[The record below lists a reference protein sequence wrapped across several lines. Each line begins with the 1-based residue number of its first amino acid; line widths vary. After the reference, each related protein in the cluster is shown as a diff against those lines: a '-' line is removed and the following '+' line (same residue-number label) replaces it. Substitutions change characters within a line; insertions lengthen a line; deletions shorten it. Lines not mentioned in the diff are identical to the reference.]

1 MKKIDIACII
11 DDDPIFV
18 FGAKKIMQYADFCT
32 GFMIFHNG
40 SEALINLKSIISAG
54 DQLPDIILLDL
65 NMPVMDGWQF
75 LEEFTKIK
83 TAKKITIYIIT
94 SSVDPADVL
103 KAKQYD
109 NVNNYI
115 VKPITLETL
124 RELLVQ
130 DQAYK

>member
-18 FGAKKIMQYADFCT
+18 FGAKKIMHYGDFCNA
-32 GFMIFHNG
+32 FMIFHNG
-40 SEALINLKSIISAG
+40 AEALTNLKSVISAG

-103 KAKQYD
+103 RAKQYD

-115 VKPITLETL
+115 VKPITLEVL
-124 RELLVQ
+124 KELLVQ
-130 DQAYK
+130 GQT